1 MTTSQLRFPDYG
13 DDGDVAGAHRARWA
27 FRLSVLALG
36 LMTFF
41 SGITERWL
49 RYSQAESNFL
59 YGITQPRDSSR
70 VMFQSAI
77 RLDAAASKTPTPKYT
92 QALAVREEDDV
103 ALETYQHAF
112 EMDPNSS
119 FFAIRYGNR
128 LYLLGKPNDAAEK
141 YRHARNQPPPN
152 SLPRYLEAAAA
163 ARADRSEKGLRD
175 AIVLLSRANNTSD
188 KLVFPKPIWFSGY
201 PQTGTQYSEL
211 SRGIY
216 TESCAPLYTLVPQV
230 VRAIES
236 DADLRRSQDA
246 KTWLDQINTMG
257 VRLVTEDTEPIGTL
271 QAIAGVSFQL
281 QAQGML
287 EKILTE
293 SGDQEAEALKAVIE
307 RQVKLRQALELLNE
321 FETGRDARV
330 AAIVSEYSRPNWLA
344 FETFCVFATAYL
356 FAQALHFVM
365 RYRRTAWALPHSNL
379 AKVVIAAGA
388 IIFLVLLMMTAIVQ
402 RLPLGQPWD
411 LGVLSATWWGTTA
424 ILLGFGVIYPGLRLS
439 SPEDVSKKSGR
450 LEDMPEV
457 MRLARQAYRRVY
469 AAFVVRYYGILA
481 GVYICTVCVWVLT
494 YRVVN
499 GLYPTQ
505 INLLANGLIWQE
517 QEVVRSVIALLS

>member
-13 DDGDVAGAHRARWA
+13 DDGDVAGARRSRWA
-27 FRLSVLALG
+27 FRLCVLALA

-41 SGITERWL
+41 SGIAERWL
-49 RYSQAESNFL
+49 RYTQAENNFL

-70 VMFQSAI
+70 VMLQSAI

-103 ALETYQHAF
+103 ALQTYARAF

-119 FFAIRYGNR
+119 FFAIRYGCR
-128 LYLLGKPNDAAEK
+128 LYLLGRAEQAADK
-141 YRHARNQPPPN
+141 FRHARNQPPAN

-175 AIVLLSRANNTSD
+175 AIVLLSRANNTHD
-188 KLVFPKPIWFSGY
+188 PLIFPKPIWFSGY
-201 PQTGTQYSEL
+201 PQTGTQYAAL
-211 SRGIY
+211 SREIY
-216 TESCAPLYTLVPQV
+216 TESTAPLYTLVQQAI
-230 VRAIES
+230 RAIEN
-236 DADLRRSQDA
+236 DADLRGSQDA
-246 KTWLDQINTMG
+246 KTWLDQIVTMG
-257 VRLVTEDTEPIGTL
+257 NRLIVDTESKGTL

-281 QAQGML
+281 QALELL
-287 EKILTE
+287 EKIH
-293 SGDQEAEALKAVIE
+293 SEAGEDASEALKPVIE
-307 RQVKLRQALELLNE
+307 RQVKLKQALELLNT
-321 FETGRDARV
+321 FEAGRDAQV
-330 AAIVSEYSRPNWLA
+330 SAIESEYSQPNWLA
-344 FETFCVFATAYL
+344 FKTFGIFVAAYFL
-356 FAQALHFVM
+356 AQGLHMVM
-365 RYRRTAWALPHSNL
+365 RYRRTAWALPHSTL
-379 AKVVIAAGA
+379 GKAVLGIGAAS
-388 IIFLVLLMMTAIVQ
+388 FLVLLMMSATVQ
-402 RLPLGQPWD
+402 RLTVGQSWD
-411 LGVLSATWWGTTA
+411 LGVLTAVWWGVVA

-481 GVYICTVCVWVLT
+481 GTYVCTVCAWVLA

-505 INLLANGLIWQE
+505 INLLANGLIRQE
-517 QEVVRSVIALLS
+517 QEVVESVIALLS